1 MRLDIHRVS
10 KTSRIEAAERPAVD
24 AEHVAPTLDDGYAPP
39 VHRLATLLTEVF
51 GMGACLD
58 QDGAT
63 RGGGGGMGG
72 GRRLVIGVV
81 SVILVILAGVG
92 IAGRSL
98 GWFGGQADPAASAVG
113 GGGAGSVGQPGCVS
127 QRRQVVG
134 PAREVPEA
142 TLPASAVRVLVT
154 GLCAPWGLAFLPD
167 GTALVTERDTAR
179 ILSVTSDGR
188 VTEVQRIREARPRG
202 EGGLLGIAVSPNY
215 ASDRWVY
222 VYYLAESDFRI
233 ARLRLGEEPEPILT
247 GIPADQDGF
256 HGGGRIAFG
265 PDGML
270 YAGTGET
277 YYTREIAQD
286 PASLGGKILRI
297 TPDGDPAPGNPIPGS
312 PVYSMGHRHVQG
324 LAWDAQGRLFASEFG
339 ENESDELNLIQPG
352 GNYGW
357 PTEEGQSDDERFVN
371 PVATWPVAEASPSG
385 IAIVGDQ
392 VYLACLRGERL
403 YRIGLDGQNRQG
415 LNIGEFGRLRHVAN
429 APDGS
434 LWVLTSNRDGRG
446 IPQPDDDRIIR
457 ITFEP

>member
-1 MRLDIHRVS
+1 M
-10 KTSRIEAAERPAVD
+10 
-24 AEHVAPTLDDGYAPP
+24 
-39 VHRLATLLTEVF
+39 
-51 GMGACLD
+51 
-58 QDGAT
+58 
-63 RGGGGGMGG
+63 RGGW
-72 GRRLVIGVV
+72 RLVVGVV
-81 SVILVILAGVG
+81 SVIVVILAGVG

-98 GWFGGQADPAASAVG
+98 GWFGGQADPAASATGV
-113 GGGAGSVGQPGCVS
+113 GGAGSVGLAGCVS

-134 PAREVPEA
+134 PRADVPEA
-142 TLPASAVRVLVT
+142 TLPASAVRVLAS

-179 ILSVTSDGR
+179 ILLVTADGR
-188 VTEVQRIREARPRG
+188 VSEVQRVSQARPRG
-202 EGGLLGIAVSPNY
+202 EGGLLGIAVSPDY

-222 VYYLAESDFRI
+222 IYYL
-233 ARLRLGEEPEPILT
+233 
-247 GIPADQDGF
+247 ADQDGF

-277 YYTREIAQD
+277 YYTRDIAQD
-286 PASLGGKILRI
+286 PANLGGKILRI

-339 ENESDELNLIQPG
+339 ENEVDELNLIEAG
-352 GNYGW
+352 RNYGW
-357 PTEEGQSDDERFVN
+357 PTEEGPSDDRRFAD
-371 PVATWPVAEASPSG
+371 PIATWAVAEASPSG

-403 YRIGLDGQNRQG
+403 YRIGLDGRNRQALG
-415 LNIGEFGRLRHVAN
+415 IGDFGRLRHVAR

-434 LWVLTSNRDGRG
+434 LWILTSNRDGRG
-446 IPQPDDDRIIR
+446 IPERDDDRIIR
-457 ITFEP
+457 VTL

>member
-1 MRLDIHRVS
+1 MNNS
-10 KTSRIEAAERPAVD
+10 P
-24 AEHVAPTLDDGYAPP
+24 
-39 VHRLATLLTEVF
+39 
-51 GMGACLD
+51 
-58 QDGAT
+58 T

-81 SVILVILAGVG
+81 SVIVVILAGVG

-98 GWFGGQADPAASAVG
+98 GWFGDQADPAASAG
-113 GGGAGSVGQPGCVS
+113 GGGVGDGQPGCVS

-134 PAREVPEA
+134 PRADVPEA
-142 TLPASAVRVLVT
+142 TLPASTVRVLAS

-188 VTEVQRIREARPRG
+188 VTEVQRVSQARPRG
-202 EGGLLGIAVSPNY
+202 EGGLLGIAVSPDY

-222 VYYLAESDFRI
+222 IYYLAESDFRI

-286 PASLGGKILRI
+286 PGSLGGKILRI

-339 ENESDELNLIQPG
+339 ENEVDELNLIEAG

-357 PTEEGQSDDERFVN
+357 PTEEGPSDDRRFVN
-371 PVATWPVAEASPSG
+371 PVATWAVAEASPSG

-415 LNIGEFGRLRHVAN
+415 LNIGDFGRLRHVAR

-457 ITFEP
+457 ITL

>member
-1 MRLDIHRVS
+1 
-10 KTSRIEAAERPAVD
+10 
-24 AEHVAPTLDDGYAPP
+24 
-39 VHRLATLLTEVF
+39 
-51 GMGACLD
+51 
-58 QDGAT
+58 
-63 RGGGGGMGG
+63 
-72 GRRLVIGVV
+72 
-81 SVILVILAGVG
+81 
-92 IAGRSL
+92 
-98 GWFGGQADPAASAVG
+98 
-113 GGGAGSVGQPGCVS
+113 
-127 QRRQVVG
+127 
-134 PAREVPEA
+134 
-142 TLPASAVRVLVT
+142 
-154 GLCAPWGLAFLPD
+154 
-167 GTALVTERDTAR
+167 VTERDTAR

-202 EGGLLGIAVSPNY
+202 EGGLLGIAVSPDY
-215 ASDRWVY
+215 ASNRWVY

-371 PVATWPVAEASPSG
+371 PVAVWPVAEASPSG

-403 YRIGLDGQNRQG
+403 YRIGLDGQNRQALG
-415 LNIGEFGRLRHVAN
+415 IGDFGRLRHVAN

-457 ITFEP
+457 ITL

>member
-1 MRLDIHRVS
+1 
-10 KTSRIEAAERPAVD
+10 
-24 AEHVAPTLDDGYAPP
+24 
-39 VHRLATLLTEVF
+39 
-51 GMGACLD
+51 
-58 QDGAT
+58 
-63 RGGGGGMGG
+63 MGG

-81 SVILVILAGVG
+81 SVIVVILAGVG

-202 EGGLLGIAVSPNY
+202 EGGLLGIAVSPDY

-415 LNIGEFGRLRHVAN
+415 LNIGDFGRLRHVAN

-457 ITFEP
+457 ITL